1 MAFDSMVD
9 LQSNTF
15 TTVKISPNSGI
26 YGFKMSADEQDGRGG
41 DPRAF
46 GKERQT
52 NYQKQG

>member
-1 MAFDSMVD
+1 MVD

-46 GKERQT
+46 
-52 NYQKQG
+52 